1 MNRLWITPF
10 VVGLCLM
17 AHADGAADDAAP
29 LIDAIDPMIG
39 SITLSGY
46 GGHGL
51 GKCFPGATLPFGMCQ
66 LSPDTITGG
75 SK

>member
-51 GKCFPGATLPFGMCQ
+51 GKCFPSRCDEEFGK
-66 LSPDTITGG
+66 SHRVHP
-75 SK
+75 